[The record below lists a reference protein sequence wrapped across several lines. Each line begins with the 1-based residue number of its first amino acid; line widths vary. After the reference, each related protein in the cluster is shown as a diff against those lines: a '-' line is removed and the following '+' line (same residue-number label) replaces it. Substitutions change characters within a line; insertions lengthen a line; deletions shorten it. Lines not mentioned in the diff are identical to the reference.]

1 MIESSRRTYLIT
13 GVTGQDGFYAA
24 RRFLRRGDRVVGLSR
39 QELGA
44 ARPHVR
50 LLAKKLD
57 FRFVSLPEYSRGT
70 IRELIQEI
78 HPDRIVHAAGFR
90 DLPANE
96 DEARQCY
103 FTNCELVDILLNAAA
118 DIAPRARFLFI
129 SSAEIFGKTQGK
141 VLDEATPAS
150 PQNPYAVSK
159 VQGMQ
164 AVAHFRRVRNLHAVS
179 AICFNHESF
188 LSPRNHLVRLVA
200 GKLLALKSGR
210 VETAKFF
217 NTTMRRDWSHAKD
230 FVAAFDLML
239 EQSTPADF
247 IVASGKATT
256 LREYVELACCL
267 TGISSTDRLSF
278 EERPDEDTYDRIACS
293 DRIKKQLGWKPEISL
308 RRLCREMIH
317 CERQ

>member
-1 MIESSRRTYLIT
+1 MIGSSRRTYLIT

-24 RRFLRRGDRVVGLSR
+24 RRFLRRGHRVVGLSR

-44 ARPHVR
+44 ARPHIR
-50 LLAKKLD
+50 LLTRKPN
-57 FRFVSLPEYSRGT
+57 FRFVSLPEYSRSR

-78 HPDRIVHAAGFR
+78 RPDRIVHAAGFR
-90 DLPANE
+90 DLPSNE
-96 DEARQCY
+96 DESRQCY

-118 DIAPRARFLFI
+118 DFAPNARFLFI
-129 SSAEIFGKTQGK
+129 SSAEIFGKTQGT
-141 VLDEATPAS
+141 VLDETTPAS
-150 PQNPYAVSK
+150 PQNAYALSK

-164 AVAHFRRVRNLHAVS
+164 EVSHFRSARNIHAVS

-200 GKLLALKSGR
+200 GKILALKSGK
-210 VETAKFF
+210 VDKVKFF
-217 NTTMRRDWSHAKD
+217 NTAMRRDWSHAKD

-239 EQSTPADF
+239 EQPAPADF

-256 LREYVELACCL
+256 LREYIELACCL
-267 TGISSTDRLSF
+267 AGISTLDRLSF

-293 DRIKKQLGWKPEISL
+293 DRIKKQLGWQPEISL

-317 CERQ
+317 CEGQ